1 MARAGVH
8 GPTAAASDGIP
19 RSAHAGRLVFL
30 ILSQIAFLNRSRIV
44 ESWDRFRS
52 PLQSHGL
59 DLALEAMGDVDEL
72 LCLGD
77 SIFEYQFS
85 NDVVARLKERGA
97 HIILGNHEE
106 VFLSPA
112 GIRARERDGIDPHCW
127 SFWPSNH
134 IAGIWNWARKRL
146 LLIHSTPWEPRG
158 EYVHPHSAKLDR
170 FAEADADIVLYG
182 HTHCQV
188 VKRVGKVLVINPGSA
203 GDGRDSRNDRQLSC
217 AVLDTVSEEV
227 RMIDYPDPRFGGG

>member
-1 MARAGVH
+1 M
-8 GPTAAASDGIP
+8 
-19 RSAHAGRLVFL
+19 
-30 ILSQIAFLNRSRIV
+30 
-44 ESWDRFRS
+44 
-52 PLQSHGL
+52 
-59 DLALEAMGDVDEL
+59 

-85 NDVVARLKERGA
+85 NEVVARLQQRGA
-97 HIILGNHEE
+97 HIIQGNHEE

-112 GIRARERDGIDPHCW
+112 GVRARDRPGIDPALLEFLASQPHRRTLELG
-127 SFWPSNH
+127 
-134 IAGIWNWARKRL
+134 AKRL

-188 VKRVGKVLVINPGSA
+188 VKRVGKVLVITFQDLSL
-203 GDGRDSRNDRQLSC
+203 SRHV
-217 AVLDTVSEEV
+217 VLRKPWCPACFEPVHHT
-227 RMIDYPDPRFGGG
+227 